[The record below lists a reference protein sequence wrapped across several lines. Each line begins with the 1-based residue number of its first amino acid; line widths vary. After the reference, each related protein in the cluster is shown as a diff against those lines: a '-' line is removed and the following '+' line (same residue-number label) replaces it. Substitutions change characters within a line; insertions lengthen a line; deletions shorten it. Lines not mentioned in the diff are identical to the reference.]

1 MMKRNSVSF
10 LLVPAYF
17 MFTIFLFAGFGG
29 YSDSESYNTKDGQFV
44 HERDFAANSDL
55 YALPEQVIALY
66 LEPSTQSGPFEE
78 DTGGIGDDLIK
89 IRFPQKTGHEFKLE
103 VPEGDLFTMTVTGPA
118 GNILA
123 VLDKDNP
130 AATVDIKDGI
140 HSLAITHGGGTDRN
154 RCLFIREGSTI
165 VSNDCPGCVLAGAD
179 LTSHNL
185 SGADLTG
192 ADLSGVSLAHADL
205 SYVSLKDADTTG
217 TDSTNADVT
226 GTLKPCYT
234 ASDDPAHAPPGN
246 NDYFL
251 APQPSPCN
259 GNENSY
265 SIISLVPE
273 PNNDPGC
280 SPVEVNGDAPKWVE
294 LSPGYWIV
302 TVKDSVIKQPLKCLI
317 QTTEGSATW
326 EKVDPETV
334 PSVSA
339 AKDLTQGCQ
348 YIPDHTLNSINVTCI
363 PPDYY
368 KTYFHAVYLLD
379 KRNGNLLYRGET
391 PNPKQQPPGQEA
403 YTYLYD
409 DLMGAL
415 KARYK
420 TQVGGT
426 FPTKFNFIEISLLN
440 NTGNW
445 DMVKKEYEF
454 FGGDPGTDPQAYPA
468 TQPPGNAYQTLPIP
482 TTIEN
487 AQISGQFRW
496 RWRKTCSDE
505 NPDDNDNTGLANL
518 LDEIDELMNSKEE
531 TPNVVFF
538 HCNSG
543 MDRTGE
549 VAISYMLHEGN
560 DPETAYV
567 YGTTYF
573 SFIGPGGSAQR
584 VRESPSHPY
593 PAWLDCATYY
603 CDIQT
608 PSWPN
613 CDYENM
619 DQDSIPG
626 GKDSKY
632 PCPYPWSTNCN

>member
-1 MMKRNSVSF
+1 MKRDSVSF
-10 LLVPAYF
+10 FLIPAYF
-17 MFTIFLFAGFGG
+17 MFTIFLFAGCGG
-29 YSDSESYNTKDGQFV
+29 SSDSDSYNTKDGQFV

-66 LEPSTQSGPFEE
+66 LEPSTQSGPLEE
-78 DTGGIGDDLIK
+78 DTGGIGGDLIK

-103 VPEGDLFTMTVTGPA
+103 VPEGDLFTMTVTGPD

-123 VLDKDNP
+123 MLDKDNP

-140 HSLAITHGGGTDRN
+140 HSLAITHGGGTVRN
-154 RCLFIREGSTI
+154 RCLFIRQGSTI
-165 VSNDCPGCVLAGAD
+165 VSKDCPGCVLAGAD

-192 ADLSGVSLAHADL
+192 TDISGASLAHADL

-217 TDSTNADVT
+217 TDFTNADVT
-226 GTLKPCYT
+226 GTLSPCYT
-234 ASDDPAHAPPGN
+234 PTPSSQDKN
-246 NDYFL
+246 FLL
-251 APQPSPCN
+251 APQESPCN
-259 GNENSY
+259 GKNNAY
-265 SIISLVPE
+265 SIISLQPI
-273 PNNDPGC
+273 PSSKNYPC
-280 SPVEVNGDAPKWVE
+280 TPVDVHGNAEWVE

-302 TVKDSVIKQPLKCLI
+302 TVKDSVINQPLKCLI
-317 QTTEGSATW
+317 QTTKGPATW
-326 EKVDPETV
+326 KKADPKTV
-334 PSVSA
+334 PSVA
-339 AKDLTQGCQ
+339 DTKDLTQGCQ
-348 YIPDHTLNSINVTCI
+348 YIPDSNSNVISVGCI

-368 KTYFHAVYLLD
+368 STYFSVVYLLD

-391 PNPKQQPPGQEA
+391 PNPEQQPPGKDP

-420 TQVGGT
+420 TQVTGGT
-426 FPTKFNFIEISLLN
+426 FPTKFNFIEISLLD

-445 DMVKKEYEF
+445 EMVKKEYEF
-454 FGGDPGTDPQAYPA
+454 FGGGTDIDPQAYPA
-468 TQPPGNAYQTLPIP
+468 TQPPEDTYQPLDAP

-496 RWRKTCSDE
+496 RWRKTCPGE
-505 NPDDNDNTGLANL
+505 IPDDNTGLANL

-549 VAISYMLHEGN
+549 VAISYMLHEGS
-560 DPETAYV
+560 DPEKAYV
-567 YGTTYF
+567 YGTTFF
-573 SFIGPGGSAQR
+573 SFSGPGGSARR

-593 PAWLDCATYY
+593 PAWLNCATYY
-603 CDIQT
+603 CDSQT
-608 PSWPN
+608 PSWPS
-613 CDYENM
+613 CDYEKM
-619 DQDSIPG
+619 DQASIPG
-626 GKDSKY
+626 SKDSKY
-632 PCPYPWSTNCN
+632 PCPYPWSINCN

>member
-1 MMKRNSVSF
+1 MKRDSVSF
-10 LLVPAYF
+10 LLAPAYF
-17 MFTIFLFAGFGG
+17 MFTIFLLAGCGG
-29 YSDSESYNTKDGQFV
+29 SSDSDSYNTKDGQFV

-55 YALPEQVIALY
+55 YALPEQRIALY
-66 LEPSTQSGPFEE
+66 LEPSTQSGPLEE

-103 VPEGDLFTMTVTGPA
+103 VPEGDLFTMTVTGPD

-123 VLDKDNP
+123 MLNKDNP

-165 VSNDCPGCVLAGAD
+165 VSKDCPGCVLAGAD
-179 LTSHNL
+179 LPSHNL

-192 ADLSGVSLAHADL
+192 TDISGASLAHADL

-217 TDSTNADVT
+217 TDFTNADVT
-226 GTLKPCYT
+226 GTLSPCYT
-234 ASDDPAHAPPGN
+234 PTDQPVTPVPDNKA
-246 NDYFL
+246 YFL
-251 APQPSPCN
+251 APQASPCT
-259 GNENSY
+259 GNKNSY

-273 PNNDPGC
+273 PNTNPGC
-280 SPVEVNGDAPKWVE
+280 TPVEVDGGNSKWVE

-302 TVKDSVIKQPLKCLI
+302 TVKDSVTNQPLKCLI
-317 QTTEGSATW
+317 KTTNGSW
-326 EKVDPETV
+326 EKVDPKTV
-334 PSVSA
+334 SSVSG

-348 YIPDHTLNSINVTCI
+348 YIPDHTSNNINVACI

-368 KTYFHAVYLLD
+368 KTYFSAVYLLD

-391 PNPKQQPPGQEA
+391 PNPEQQPTGQDP

-420 TQVGGT
+420 TQVTGGT
-426 FPTKFNFIEISLLN
+426 FPTKFNFIEISLLD

-454 FGGDPGTDPQAYPA
+454 FGGGTGTDPQAYPA
-468 TQPPGNAYQTLPIP
+468 TQPPGDTYQTLPIP

-487 AQISGQFRW
+487 AHISGQFRW
-496 RWRKTCSDE
+496 RWRKTCPGE
-505 NPDDNDNTGLANL
+505 IPDDNTGLANL

-549 VAISYMLHEGN
+549 VAISYMLHARGY
-560 DPETAYV
+560 DPEKAYV

-573 SFIGPGGSAQR
+573 RFNGPGGSAQR

-593 PAWLDCATYY
+593 PAWLNCATSY
-603 CDIQT
+603 CEFQNH
-608 PSWPN
+608 SKAA
-613 CDYENM
+613 CDYNKV

-626 GKDSKY
+626 SKDY
-632 PCPYPWSTNCN
+632 PCPYPWSTCNPQPRP